1 MTGLLSISIISISV
15 FRCKQNIASNLH
27 LKTAKEMEEQTELSK
42 LIPGGNSNQEKSLEG
57 ISIRTKVVIV
67 YLFNILIFAFCTDN
81 NWTLDSSNTLNWI
94 GFGSLIY
101 SHILWWSHT
110 NDHIYHNITVKITN
124 KCGIRHIVFKMYF
137 YRLITFVLFPC
148 VIFCFETNNGRSIVV
163 TNDFI
168 IYDRM
173 FYLIYAS
180 MFPIEFFYV
189 YKDFNKFEKTRN
201 KIKTSDI
208 SESNDI
214 DIENDIHS
222 NNNININIIDSITPV
237 TPISSRT
244 NKTINDTSESRSKSD
259 KSDLRMVDQLP

>member
-1 MTGLLSISIISISV
+1 MSYCYRFLEFQFQFFHAKKKTSHLICTLKLLT
-15 FRCKQNIASNLH
+15 KWKN
-27 LKTAKEMEEQTELSK
+27 
-42 LIPGGNSNQEKSLEG
+42 NSNQEKSLEG

-137 YRLITFVLFPC
+137 YRLVTFVLFPC
-148 VIFCFETNNGRSIVV
+148 VIFCFETNNCTSIVV

-168 IYDRM
+168 I
-173 FYLIYAS
+173 
-180 MFPIEFFYV
+180 
-189 YKDFNKFEKTRN
+189 
-201 KIKTSDI
+201 
-208 SESNDI
+208 
-214 DIENDIHS
+214 
-222 NNNININIIDSITPV
+222 
-237 TPISSRT
+237 
-244 NKTINDTSESRSKSD
+244 
-259 KSDLRMVDQLP
+259 Q